1 MECIPVVK
9 HIDAEGGIGLYGTTF
24 RFPERG
30 PAVLVTGAL
39 HGDEVTSTGAI
50 WYLARKLQDRVLTG
64 SVTVIPCVNQLA
76 VRASSRLVPLE
87 DTDLNRHFPGRN
99 DGSLAERL
107 AYGLIEL
114 LESHDALVDVH
125 TAGWCTSY
133 VLVDEIPHLDLRARV
148 VSWAHASGL
157 PVVGEMPAEHLAL
170 QGLDRSFSAWGSIQM
185 QKPSLTV
192 ELPGFHTLESRQ
204 ARNGAEVLLRLLQSL
219 PRLQEPS
226 PEARPPL
233 SRHEIFAS
241 AGGLFEAQ
249 ANLGQSLA
257 DGDQIGI
264 LHALDG
270 ASARSITADRPGVL
284 LALQPVSAVHVGSW
298 LATVAVE

>member
-1 MECIPVVK
+1 MECIPVAK
-9 HIDAEGGIGLYGTTF
+9 HIDVEGGIGLYGTTF
-24 RFPERG
+24 RFPESG

-50 WYLARKLQDRVLTG
+50 WHLARGLQDQGLTG
-64 SVTVIPCVNQLA
+64 TVTLIPCVNQLA

-107 AYGLIEL
+107 AHGLVEL

-133 VLVDEIPHLDLRARV
+133 VLVDEIPHPDLRDRV
-148 VSWAHASGL
+148 VSWAQESGL
-157 PVVGEMPAEHLAL
+157 PVIGEMPAEHLAL

-185 QKPSLTV
+185 RKPALTV

-204 ARNGAEVLLRLLQSL
+204 ARSGAEVLLRLLQAL
-219 PRLQEPS
+219 PRLREPGH
-226 PEARPPL
+226 ETRPTL
-233 SRHEIFAS
+233 SRHETFAS
-241 AGGLFEAQ
+241 TGGLFEAE
-249 ANLGQSLA
+249 ASLGQSLA
-257 DGDQIGI
+257 AGDRIGI

-270 ASARSITADRPGVL
+270 TGARPVAADKPGIL
-284 LALQPVSAVHVGSW
+284 LALQPISAVHVGSW
-298 LATVAVE
+298 LATVAVG

>member
-1 MECIPVVK
+1 MEHIPVAK
-9 HIDAEGGIGLYGTTF
+9 HLDVEARIGLYGTTF

-50 WYLARKLQDRVLTG
+50 WYLARKLQDVDLTG
-64 SVTVIPCVNQLA
+64 TVTIIPCVNQLA

-87 DTDLNRHFPGRN
+87 DTDLNRHFPGRS

-107 AYGLIEL
+107 AHGLIEL

-133 VLVDEIPHLDLRARV
+133 VLIDEIPQADLRARV
-148 VSWAHASGL
+148 ISWAQASGL
-157 PVVGEMPAEHLAL
+157 HVIGEMPPEHLAL
-170 QGLDRSFSAWGSIQM
+170 QGLDRSFSAWASIQM
-185 QKPSLTV
+185 KKPSLTV

-204 ARNGAEVLLRLLQSL
+204 ARDGAEVLLRLLQVL
-219 PRLQEPS
+219 PRLK
-226 PEARPPL
+226 EANPDARAPM

-241 AGGLFEAQ
+241 TGGLFEAV
-249 ANLGQSLA
+249 ANLGQFLA
-257 DGDQIGI
+257 DGEEIGVV
-264 LHALDG
+264 HAFDG
-270 ASARSITADRPGVL
+270 ASAISIEAERAGVL